1 MNGKS
6 LPRQRLPLAVNKI
19 ILRGIKMS
27 TSLRLRKGIASDW
40 TSVNPVLA
48 TGEPGFETDAR
59 KLKMGDGSTAWND
72 LPYVTIDGGDM
83 DMMAPTTT
91 TAAPTTTTAAP
102 TTTTAAPTTT
112 TAAPTTTTPTPSN
125 PVTNALSSYNA
136 QYTGEY
142 NLIAGKARPTT
153 TRSFTVE
160 GWVKWDNSASSCVG
174 TFMGSPSDT
183 ARQPHFLCVY
193 FDDNYWNGSQTV
205 NGSNIR
211 VDGYFLSQ
219 NLYVPTSNFAKNVWY
234 HVAVSRNAA
243 NSNVEA
249 VWVNGVRCG
258 GTQNDNRVYDANSLT
273 IGNGWPNPQNNKKFI
288 GYQSDMRIISNAY
301 VYNPTSSTITIPS
314 SPLTTTS
321 DCIALIQSNASGALA
336 TDNSAVGQSL
346 TFVGLSH
353 NSSSPYAGGGAA
365 GGSWF
370 NPDGNGA
377 IVMDPGVYNC

>member
-1 MNGKS
+1 MNGKRLS
-6 LPRQRLPLAVNKI
+6 RQRLPLAVNKI
-19 ILRGIKMS
+19 IHRGIKMS

-91 TAAPTTTTAAP
+91 TVAPTTTTVAP
-102 TTTTAAPTTT
+102 TTTTV
-112 TAAPTTTTPTPSN
+112 APTTTTPTPNN

-142 NLIAGKARPTT
+142 NLITGKARPTT

-174 TFMGSPSDT
+174 TFMGGPSDT

-288 GYQSDMRIISNAY
+288 GYQTDMRVISNAY
-301 VYNPTSSTITIPS
+301 VYNPTSSTITVPS
-314 SPLTTTS
+314 APLTTTS
-321 DCIALIQSNASGALA
+321 DCVALIQSNASGALA
-336 TDNSAVGQSL
+336 TDNSAVRQSL

>member
-1 MNGKS
+1 
-6 LPRQRLPLAVNKI
+6 
-19 ILRGIKMS
+19 MS
-27 TSLRLRKGIASDW
+27 TSLHLRKGSATGWSS
-40 TSVNPVLA
+40 TNPVLDP
-48 TGEPGFETDAR
+48 GEPGFETDTKKIKIGNGA
-59 KLKMGDGSTAWND
+59 DAWND
-72 LPYVTIDGGDM
+72 LPYLTFDGGNIDDM
-83 DMMAPTTT
+83 IASSTPMPTST
-91 TAAPTTTTAAP
+91 PNP
-102 TTTTAAPTTT
+102 
-112 TAAPTTTTPTPSN
+112 TPTSTPSPTPTSTPSPTPTSTPSPTPTSTPSPTPTATPQTN

-142 NLIAGKARPTT
+142 NLIGGKARPTT

-174 TFMGSPSDT
+174 TFMGGPSDT

-219 NLYVPTSNFAKNVWY
+219 NLYLPTSNFVKNVWY

-301 VYNPTSSTITIPS
+301 VYNPTSSTITVPS
-314 SPLTTTS
+314 APLTTTS

-336 TDNSAVGQSL
+336 TDNSVVGQSL
-346 TFVGLSH
+346 TFIGLSH
-353 NSSSPYAGGGAA
+353 DSSSPYAGGGAA
-365 GGSWF
+365 SGSWF
-370 NPDGNGA
+370 NPNGNGA